1 MSSSNPPNGASSQ
14 PTADPAAPPPTYA
27 PTQPQI
33 LIAPLPDASSFFW
46 GRTIQG
52 EVFIKG
58 LGEHR
63 TRTVKSLS
71 VSARLTDRLPGHPV
85 NDLLDIPAQTL
96 YPLAEPQAGTSVQ
109 TETAFPTSLR
119 FALPLPAALADG
131 SPLPG
136 TLNLGAGGE
145 VRWEVQVRLALLS
158 DEVITERVTVEGTP
172 PDVCTDQTEEEP
184 LEAESVLERDGVR
197 VRLVLACSRPRL
209 GTPLRVGVEVRPKKS
224 EKRTAVAGLAA
235 QPNAAETLRPLR
247 RMRLELIRSVD
258 IIPGPEDSAA
268 GTTNSPTKTHIH
280 TTVLHASGK
289 SLRYPGANAPPLR
302 LLFTLPTA
310 QLHPGAIA
318 TGGET
323 TTRTPYH
330 AVRFKVRA
338 TLGFGVHEQPGPSRV
353 QDERGDWAVEQEIT
367 IRPATWQEPRAV
379 VIERGLQPELGT
391 GDAGELE
398 LVDEDEREAYRRKGR
413 DVVGATG
420 TTRVDGPSGTVDEP
434 PSFGEA
440 TEEPGPS
447 GTQSHAGGDDDN
459 SLPTF
464 TESEAQMR
472 SGAVPLL
479 NHAVPSERLV
489 PVSFTPDDGIA
500 DVRAAQR
507 RSSFSGELGT
517 WIEVSGGVETV
528 LTIKYD
534 GYETFSVA
542 PPPAA
547 ASYGLVGSMDPPR
560 EGDDEAHVVG
570 DMAARLGI
578 EVGHAPAHPAELL
591 EQLGLNT
598 RVVDMQD
605 DMPPGID
612 EPSLPALPG
621 FGGSAP
627 PVRNFAAPF
636 VAPAFRSPFTTTR
649 DNDSEAEGDHPPSFA
664 ASEAAEAAG
673 GMAHSRIV
681 SRSNSL
687 ALPSDAPPP
696 EYFGGVA
703 AGSPH
708 GGPPAYS

>member
-1 MSSSNPPNGASSQ
+1 MSSSAPPTTSGHPPA
-14 PTADPAAPPPTYA
+14 AAAPPPTYA

-33 LIAPLPDASSFFW
+33 LVVPLPDASSFFW

-63 TRTVKSLS
+63 TRTVQSLS

-85 NDLLDIPAQTL
+85 DDLLDIPAQTL
-96 YPLAEPQAGTSVQ
+96 YPVAEPQASTSAT

-119 FALPLPAALADG
+119 FALPLPPMLESG
-131 SPLPG
+131 SALPG

-158 DEVITERVTVEGTP
+158 GEVITERVTVEGTP

-197 VRLVLACSRPRL
+197 MRLVLACSRPRL
-209 GTPLRVGVEVRPKKS
+209 GAPVRVGVEVRPKS
-224 EKRTAVAGLAA
+224 RGEKRTGVAGLVA
-235 QPNAAETLRPLR
+235 QPNAAETLRALR

-268 GTTNSPTKTHIH
+268 GTTHSPSKTHTH

-289 SLRYPGANAPPLR
+289 SLRFPGATAPPLR

-323 TTRTPYH
+323 TSRTPYH
-330 AVRFKVRA
+330 SVRFKVRA
-338 TLGFGVHEQPGPSRV
+338 TLGFGVHEQPPGPSRA
-353 QDERGDWAVEQEIT
+353 QDERGDWSVEQEIT
-367 IRPATWQEPRAV
+367 IRPATWHEPRAV

-391 GDAGELE
+391 GDAVQLDFD
-398 LVDEDEREAYRRKGR
+398 DEDEREAYRRKGR
-413 DVVGATG
+413 DVVGAAG
-420 TTRVDGPSGTVDEP
+420 TTRVDGPSGVVDEP

-440 TEEPGPS
+440 TEAPGPS
-447 GTQSHAGGDDDN
+447 GTQSHAGDEDN
-459 SLPTF
+459 ALPSF
-464 TESEAQMR
+464 NESEAQMR
-472 SGAVPLL
+472 AGAVPLL

-500 DVRAAQR
+500 EVRAAQR

-517 WIEVSGGVETV
+517 WIE
-528 LTIKYD
+528 YD
-534 GYETFSVA
+534 GYETFSLA

-560 EGDDEAHVVG
+560 DGDDEAHVVG

-578 EVGHAPAHPAELL
+578 EAGHAPAHPAELL

-621 FGGSAP
+621 FGAP
-627 PVRNFAAPF
+627 PPAADAHSYADQP
-636 VAPAFRSPFTTTR
+636 PAFRSPFAPVR
-649 DNDSEAEGDHPPSFA
+649 DTDSEAEDHPPSFA

-673 GMAHSRIV
+673 GVARSRV
-681 SRSNSL
+681 LSRSGSM
-687 ALPSDAPPP
+687 AVPAETDAPPP
-696 EYFGGVA
+696 GYFGRVA
-703 AGSPH
+703 PHTPHSPH